1 LEKHT
6 PVNFRHNESLMAR
19 LIPFLQK
26 EAAEKEAANETVEKE
41 EEEEDQEA
49 WS

>member
-1 LEKHT
+1 
-6 PVNFRHNESLMAR
+6 MAR

-41 EEEEDQEA
+41 EEEDQEA